1 MTVNIIIPVFNRLKD
16 TKEIISNIRKQAT
29 TEKLIIYIV
38 NDGSTDGTAEWLSKQ
53 KDIKVINGNGNL
65 FWSGSIQKVL
75 KKFLKNKSKKDWV
88 LFINND
94 VQISKDYIESLLE
107 IARKYSPAVVGSVVR
122 NKKNKIVSLGPKISL
137 WYLRVVDLIKDK
149 EINKN
154 NKIIF
159 DVDALS
165 GRGVLYPLKS
175 LIDSK
180 GLRPKILPHY
190 FADYE
195 LSIRVKKMG
204 YRLITSTKS
213 SVYTNENFNL
223 KRQIRKKEKI
233 FFKIFSKKS
242 TSLFYS
248 KIYFWWKIS
257 NNIQRLTLLIRIIL
271 FIMFNGLRKK
281 L

>member
-1 MTVNIIIPVFNRLKD
+1 MTVNIIIPVFNRLKH
-16 TKEIISNIRKQAT
+16 TKEIISNIRNQVT

-38 NDGSTDGTAEWLSKQ
+38 NDGSTDGTDEWLSKQ

-75 KKFLKNKSKKDWV
+75 KKFFKNKSKNDWV
-88 LFINND
+88 LLINND
-94 VQISKDYIESLLE
+94 VQINIDYIESLLQ
-107 IARKYSPAVVGSVVR
+107 IAREYAPAVVGSVVR
-122 NKKNKIVSLGPKISL
+122 NKKNKIISLGPKISL
-137 WYLRVVDLIKDK
+137 WYLRVIDLLKDK
-149 EINKN
+149 EVNKN
-154 NKIIF
+154 NKLIF

-175 LIDSK
+175 LVESK
-180 GLRPKILPHY
+180 GLLPKILPHY

-223 KRQIRKKEKI
+223 KRQKRKKEK
-233 FFKIFSKKS
+233 FLFKIFSKKS

-248 KIYFWWKIS
+248 KFFFWWKIS

-281 L
+281 Q